1 MDSPNAHS
9 DQRYIEALLHND
21 SAVIREIYEK
31 FSGKVVAFIKKNSGD
46 ENDARDVIQETLI
59 VIYRQ
64 AFEKK
69 LVLTCPFDA
78 YFFLLCK
85 RRWWN
90 KLKNTDRQEV
100 TIEEDLASVDGQ
112 SEQTADSTE
121 LYELKSKLLT
131 DKLNA
136 LSEKCRELIKLTMQT
151 DSMKAVAEKLGVTY
165 AYVRKKKSL
174 CMGHLTELVR
184 ESKEFKNLNEL

>member
-1 MDSPNAHS
+1 MNNRETHS
-9 DQRYIEALLHND
+9 DQRYIEALLEND
-21 SAVIREIYEK
+21 STVIREIYEK
-31 FSGKVVAFIKKNSGD
+31 FSGKVISFIKKNNGD
-46 ENDARDVIQETLI
+46 ESDARDVIQETLI

-90 KLKNTDRQEV
+90 RLKNTDYKEV
-100 TIEEDLASVDGQ
+100 TIEEDLTSVDRQ
-112 SEQTADSTE
+112 SEQVADSTE
-121 LYELKSKLLT
+121 QYELKSQILT
-131 DKLNA
+131 DKLKE
-136 LSEKCRELIKLTMQT
+136 LSEKCRELIKLTMQI

-165 AYVRKKKSL
+165 AYVRKKKSM
-174 CMGHLTELVR
+174 CMGNLTRLVR
-184 ESKEFKNLNEL
+184 ESKEYKNLNEL

>member
-1 MDSPNAHS
+1 MNNRETHS
-9 DQRYIEALLHND
+9 DQRYIEALLEND
-21 SAVIREIYEK
+21 STVIREIYEK
-31 FSGKVVAFIKKNSGD
+31 FSGKVISFIKKNNGD
-46 ENDARDVIQETLI
+46 ESDARDVIQETLI

-90 KLKNTDRQEV
+90 KLKNTDYKEV
-100 TIEEDLASVDGQ
+100 TIEEDLTSVDRQ
-112 SEQTADSTE
+112 SEQVADSTE
-121 LYELKSKLLT
+121 QYELKSQILT
-131 DKLNA
+131 DKLKE
-136 LSEKCRELIKLTMQT
+136 LSEKCRELIKLTMQI

-165 AYVRKKKSL
+165 AYVRKKKSM
-174 CMGHLTELVR
+174 CMGNLTRLVR
-184 ESKEFKNLNEL
+184 VSKEYKNLNEL

>member
-1 MDSPNAHS
+1 MDSPKAHS

-21 SAVIREIYEK
+21 SVMVREIYEK
-31 FSGKVVAFIKKNSGD
+31 FSGKVVAFIKKNNGD
-46 ENDARDVIQETLI
+46 DSDARDVIQETLI
-59 VIYRQ
+59 VIYKQ

-90 KLKNTDRQEV
+90 KLKNTDRKEV
-100 TIEEDLASVDGQ
+100 TIEEDLASVDRQ
-112 SEQTADSTE
+112 SEQTVDSTE
-121 LYELKSKLLT
+121 LYELKSKLLI

-136 LSEKCRELIKLTMQT
+136 MSEKCRELIKLTMKI
-151 DSMKAVAEKLGVTY
+151 DSMKTVAEKLGVSY
-165 AYVRKKKSL
+165 AYVRKKKSI

-184 ESKEFKNLNEL
+184 KSKEYKNINEL